1 LGILRL
7 RGLCVEELGTL
18 NGLKPNM
25 MVPYCI
31 FGANKKAELS
41 MATTFDP
48 PPYSL
53 ENTSFGEVVLHY
65 SDPFPFVQ
73 RSNPKKN
80 IVYEA
85 LCRS

>member
-1 LGILRL
+1 
-7 RGLCVEELGTL
+7 
-18 NGLKPNM
+18 
-25 MVPYCI
+25 MVVPHCI

-41 MATTFDP
+41 LASIFDP

-65 SDPFPFVQ
+65 PDPFPFVQ

-80 IVYEA
+80 IVYGTLYMPE
-85 LCRS
+85 LTTTSPYVHSRVDLPTHLP